1 MHFGPRKNTE
11 REVEEV
17 LEVAERFKAE
27 DEVEKRRLTEKFD
40 LQVLIER
47 EKHTVSL
54 LFDPTIVFQ
63 SNKSSKQDNSSQPI
77 RRQNRFLGPTK
88 IFGSNIKMENWT
100 KNIENT
106 FFTPIGR
113 RFISF
118 VK

>member
-17 LEVAERFKAE
+17 LEVAKRFKAE

-63 SNKSSKQDNSSQPI
+63 SNKSSKQDNSSPPI

-88 IFGSNIKMENWT
+88 ISVQTRK
-100 KNIENT
+100 
-106 FFTPIGR
+106 
-113 RFISF
+113 
-118 VK
+118 